1 MDLPIKDPSDV
12 TAAAGA
18 RWSAAIA
25 PPKVRLMSLRAEP
38 MMKSGALT
46 LHLRRIASAAV
57 LFADSS
63 WSIRL
68 PSALLKAL
76 HHIPLSCRYHGTWPR
91 AGARAEAGMLGL
103 SGVRTAA
110 ATVAALHK
118 SQAIIEFAMDGTILT
133 ANGNFLKAM
142 GYTLPEIQGKHHGIF
157 VAPAFRDSAEYRQF
171 WADLNKGE
179 YRAAQYKRIGKG
191 GKEVWIEASYNPILD
206 RRGRPYK
213 VVKFATDVSAQKA
226 IFADLL
232 GKTDAINRS
241 QGMIEF
247 NLDGTVITANDNFL
261 RLLGYTLEEIRG
273 KHHRLFVDRAFADS
287 AEYRQFWADLNNG
300 EYRAAQYR
308 RIGKSGKEVWIE
320 ASYNPVMD
328 LNGRPWKVVKIAT
341 DLSPRKAENAALAHE
356 FETGVKTLVNAVA
369 TSAEDMQGTAQ
380 TLAASAEQTNQ
391 QSNTVSAAAEELAAS
406 VNEISRQLAV
416 ATEVIRNAVGQARTS
431 ERMVGELVSAAVKIG
446 DVTQMITDI
455 ASQTN
460 LLALNATIEAA
471 RAGEAGKG
479 FAVVASEVKTLATQT
494 ASATEE
500 IGKQIN
506 GIQQVSQSTAQ
517 AIDEIVKIVSQ
528 ISEISVSIAGA
539 VEEQSAATREV
550 SSNISS
556 VTSAA
561 EATGRSSAAVLNT
574 AQSLSQQAEGL
585 EQRVDGFLKSVRA
598 M

>member
-1 MDLPIKDPSDV
+1 
-12 TAAAGA
+12 
-18 RWSAAIA
+18 
-25 PPKVRLMSLRAEP
+25 
-38 MMKSGALT
+38 
-46 LHLRRIASAAV
+46 
-57 LFADSS
+57 
-63 WSIRL
+63 
-68 PSALLKAL
+68 
-76 HHIPLSCRYHGTWPR
+76 
-91 AGARAEAGMLGL
+91 MLGL